1 MYAKYME
8 SPKVYSKD
16 ERSEM
21 FEYVNSEFF
30 KLKGDKRKA
39 LRKAILTWKQNKQ
52 VGAFEL
58 FVMLYNSE
66 DKYDE
71 KNEWF
76 KNYIKDENMEAY
88 KNKKSIPYA
97 KHIRRMAWRDEE
109 INELEIQLEN
119 VCEDNKLISKAE
131 HTEQLKEVKEKHKF
145 EIQEK
150 NNTINNLELGAKLF
164 DSRMKKR
171 SDVHALQIREYEKQ
185 INKLNKL
192 IKEN

>member
-21 FEYVNSEFF
+21 FEYVNAEFF

-76 KNYIKDENMEAY
+76 KNYIKDENMEAF

-97 KHIRRMAWRDEE
+97 KHLRRMAWRDEE
-109 INELEIQLEN
+109 INELEVQLEN
-119 VCEDNKLISKAE
+119 VLEDNKLISKSDHE
-131 HTEQLKEVKEKHKF
+131 EIIDKVKKDNSEVNQSLEQKIQKLEKELQYTKDSCESKIRIAQDKASFFEKEC
-145 EIQEK
+145 
-150 NNTINNLELGAKLF
+150 
-164 DSRMKKR
+164 
-171 SDVHALQIREYEKQ
+171 
-185 INKLNKL
+185 NKLGNQ
-192 IKEN
+192 

>member
-21 FEYVNSEFF
+21 FEYVNAEFF

-76 KNYIKDENMEAY
+76 KNYIKDENMEAF

-109 INELEIQLEN
+109 INELEVQLEN
-119 VCEDNKLISKAE
+119 VLEDNKLISKSDHE
-131 HTEQLKEVKEKHKF
+131 EILDKVKKDNFEVNQSLEQKIQKLEKELQYTKDSCESKIRIAQDKASFFEKEC
-145 EIQEK
+145 
-150 NNTINNLELGAKLF
+150 
-164 DSRMKKR
+164 
-171 SDVHALQIREYEKQ
+171 
-185 INKLNKL
+185 NKL

>member
-109 INELEIQLEN
+109 INELEVQLEN
-119 VCEDNKLISKAE
+119 VLEDNKLISKSDHE
-131 HTEQLKEVKEKHKF
+131 EILDKVKKDNFEVNQSLEQKIQKLEKELQYTKDSCESKIRIAQDKASFFEKEC
-145 EIQEK
+145 
-150 NNTINNLELGAKLF
+150 
-164 DSRMKKR
+164 
-171 SDVHALQIREYEKQ
+171 
-185 INKLNKL
+185 NKL
-192 IKEN
+192 IKGD

>member
-97 KHIRRMAWRDEE
+97 KHNRRMRWRDEE
-109 INELEIQLEN
+109 INELEVQLEN
-119 VCEDNKLISKAE
+119 VFEDNKLISKAE
-131 HTEQLKEVKEKHKF
+131 HTEQLNKVKEKHKF

-185 INKLNKL
+185 INKLTQAM
-192 IKEN
+192 KEN

>member
-97 KHIRRMAWRDEE
+97 KYTRRMRWRDEE
-109 INELEIQLEN
+109 INELEVQLEN
-119 VCEDNKLISKAE
+119 VLEDNKLISKSDHE
-131 HTEQLKEVKEKHKF
+131 EILDKVKKDNFEVNQSLEQKIQKLEKELQYTKDSCESKIRIAQDKASFFEKEC
-145 EIQEK
+145 
-150 NNTINNLELGAKLF
+150 
-164 DSRMKKR
+164 
-171 SDVHALQIREYEKQ
+171 
-185 INKLNKL
+185 NKLVNQ
-192 IKEN
+192 

>member
-21 FEYVNSEFF
+21 FEYVNAEFF

-97 KHIRRMAWRDEE
+97 KHMRRMGWRNEE
-109 INELEIQLEN
+109 IEGLEVQLDN
-119 VCEDNKLISKAE
+119 VLEDNKLISKSDHE
-131 HTEQLKEVKEKHKF
+131 EIIDKVKKDNSEVNQSLEQKIQKLEKELQYTKDSCESKIRIAQDKASFFEKEC
-145 EIQEK
+145 
-150 NNTINNLELGAKLF
+150 
-164 DSRMKKR
+164 
-171 SDVHALQIREYEKQ
+171 
-185 INKLNKL
+185 NKLGNQ
-192 IKEN
+192 

>member
-21 FEYVNSEFF
+21 FEYVNAEFF

-119 VCEDNKLISKAE
+119 VLEDNKLISKSDHE
-131 HTEQLKEVKEKHKF
+131 EILDKVKKDNSEVNQSLEQKIQKLEKELQYTKDSCESKIRIAQDKASFFEKEC
-145 EIQEK
+145 
-150 NNTINNLELGAKLF
+150 
-164 DSRMKKR
+164 
-171 SDVHALQIREYEKQ
+171 
-185 INKLNKL
+185 NKL

>member
-21 FEYVNSEFF
+21 FEYVNAEFF

-76 KNYIKDENMEAY
+76 KKYIKDENMEAY

-97 KHIRRMAWRDEE
+97 KHTRRMAWRDEE
-109 INELEIQLEN
+109 INELEVQLEN
-119 VCEDNKLISKAE
+119 VLEDNKLISKE
-131 HTEQLKEVKEKHKF
+131 VHTEQLNKVKEKHKF